1 MDEFGFERVEE
12 ALHRGIVVAV
22 GLAAHR
28 GPEAGRL
35 HQLAILRRGILNA
48 AVGMVDQAGA
58 RPLRRDG
65 HPQGRQWQFSAQMV
79 LHCPAHDAAAVE
91 VKNGGQ
97 IEPSLIGLDVGD
109 VGEPDPV
116 RRSGGEV
123 AVEQIR
129 GDREI
134 VTAVG
139 GPHPAWPRHNGPD
152 TVMAHQ
158 SLDAATAHPAALSL
172 QLDMDARA
180 AIASAGVA
188 MDPLDVVDEL
198 AIGGGSP
205 ALRARAPGI
214 ITGRR
219 DPEHIAQNPHRVL
232 DTAIFDEAESH
243 VRVPAKIAI
252 DFFKMSRSMRSR
264 SFSRC
269 KRAISAAWSAQ
280 PHAIPP
286 SAAARNRAGQV
297 PWPPIRSNGRSKPPD
312 RLLAAYNRP

>member
-1 MDEFGFERVEE
+1 MI
-12 ALHRGIVVAV
+12 LHR
-22 GLAAHR
+22 
-28 GPEAGRL
+28 
-35 HQLAILRRGILNA
+35 
-48 AVGMVDQAGA
+48 
-58 RPLRRDG
+58 
-65 HPQGRQWQFSAQMV
+65 
-79 LHCPAHDAAAVE
+79 PADDPAAVE
-91 VKNGGQ
+91 VHDGSQ
-97 IEPSLIGLDVGD
+97 IEPALIGLDVGD

-116 RRSGGEV
+116 RRGGREV
-123 AVEQIR
+123 PLDQVR
-129 GDREI
+129 GDRKI
-134 VTAVG
+134 VAAIG
-139 GPHPAWPRHNGPD
+139 GPHPPWPRHDGPD
-152 TVMAHQ
+152 PVVAHQ
-158 SLDAATAHPAALSL
+158 SLDAAAAHPAALGL
-172 QLDMDARA
+172 QLDMDTRA

-188 MDPLDVVDEL
+188 MDPLDVVDEFS
-198 AIGGGSP
+198 IGDRSP

-219 DPEHIAQNPHRVL
+219 DPEHIAQNPHRVV